1 MAKSSKPTGLKIT
14 RDGNKFVCEWK
25 QPSGGYEK
33 QYFKATTLGSVEVGK
48 STEKKTV
55 TIDLSER
62 HPVGSKKLTVFNFS
76 VKGKQKN
83 KDMSDWQDI
92 KSHDIHPPKKPSVSR
107 EDSGTNKTKF
117 SWTVSATEDSAWFPF
132 YRVSV
137 YTALVKDCTY
147 APSSAPNSVW
157 TLITTQSSLSDGAT
171 ISRSGYNASHGGY
184 KASGYIEFTE
194 SSAVLATGNH
204 TRMMKLVAQGCGGDT
219 IAYSSRVY
227 GSAKEAQQGDGEV
240 NETSAGYDIVVNW
253 DTAYDKS
260 CPIDE
265 TTVQWTMAKPNAD
278 MSCPAG
284 ASWTDGA
291 TIKDTPNSESV
302 HIQIDQALG
311 EDQCLYTRVNTK
323 HDSNITY
330 GAARLQKVG
339 KLKSPSI
346 TVTSTSQENQ
356 TVSLTATQASEVSGA
371 KLAIIYNKNGS
382 ETIIGLLNGTATTTL
397 KCPAWASGDTVTFGV
412 RAVLPKSSS
421 STTDDGVTIYTI
433 ESYMESDLIWQGGAA
448 ATAPGSISLSKS
460 GDDVLVRWT
469 NSWSD
474 ATGIELSWSENPN
487 AWESTD
493 QPDTFEIDN
502 PFITSWRISGLETGT
517 TWYVKVRSLHSD
529 GSTKSYSPFSPI
541 AEINLSSSPS
551 IPTLALSADIVA
563 VGKTFTASW
572 EYGSTDGTPQSEARI
587 YTYDSGTYTLVA
599 RTSTQEYVDL
609 TAWDVPGVYQLC
621 VEVISASGQ
630 MSEKSGFVGITVADP
645 VTCSMVNSLEDITVT
660 DDDMETRTIRALT
673 ELPLTATVTGASLGG
688 TVSLT
693 IARTDAYHLGRPDES
708 VLDGFNGEIIL
719 DYTQTGSAQISI
731 DTDDLIGSLDE
742 GGKYILTA
750 TVTDSIG
757 QSASASEEFE
767 VHWTDPALIP
777 EGEMLM
783 DVDARVAV
791 ITPVA
796 PQNALVTD
804 TIDIYRLSA
813 DKPVLVYE
821 GAEFGSEYV
830 DPYPAIGR
838 HGGYR
843 LVYRTKEKNYVTAN
857 GELAFTDLQDDILDC
872 KKTIIDFGTDRVELQ
887 YNMDFTSSWAKNF
900 ETKSFLGGSIKGY
913 WREGVTRSGSVSAV
927 AVPAYDTEIVEAMR
941 RLSEYVGRCHVR
953 TPEGSSYTADVQCQ
967 EDWAH
972 DQAGKIVSFS
982 LAITRVDQA
991 MDGMTYEEFIGEQ

>member
-14 RDGNKFVCEWK
+14 RDGNKFVCEWSV
-25 QPSGGYEK
+25 PSGGYEK
-33 QYFKATTLGSVEVGK
+33 QYFKATTFDSAEIGGSA
-48 STEKKTV
+48 KKKGV
-55 TIDLSER
+55 SINLANR
-62 HPVGSKKLTVFNFS
+62 HPNGKKLTSFGFM

-83 KDMSDWQDI
+83 KDMSDWTDK
-92 KSHDIHPPKKPSVSR
+92 KSHDINPPKKPSVTR
-107 EDSGTNKTKF
+107 ELTAANKSKF
-117 SWTVSATEDSAWFPF
+117 SWTVANTDNDSWYPF

-147 APSSAPNSVW
+147 APKDAPDSVW
-157 TLITTQSSLSDGAT
+157 TLITTQGSLPDGANV
-171 ISRSGYNASHGGY
+171 SKSGYKSAITGFNATGY
-184 KASGYIEFTE
+184 VELTE

-204 TRMMKLVAQGCGGDT
+204 TRLMKIVSQGCGGDT
-219 IAYSSRVY
+219 AAYSSQVY
-227 GSAKEAQQGDGEV
+227 GSAKEATQSEGEV
-240 NETSAGYDIVVNW
+240 NDTSAGYDILVSW

-265 TTVQWTMAKPNAD
+265 TTVQWTMAVPNSD
-278 MSCPAG
+278 MSCPSG

-291 TIKDTPNSESV
+291 TIKDTTGAEAV
-302 HIQIDQALG
+302 HIQIDQTLSP
-311 EDQCLYTRVNTK
+311 DQCLYTRVNTK
-323 HDSNITY
+323 HESNVTP
-330 GAARLQKVG
+330 GAPKLQKVG
-339 KLKSPSI
+339 KLKAPSI
-346 TVTSTSQENQ
+346 TVTNTSQTNQ
-356 TVSLTATQASEVSGA
+356 TVTLTATQATEVSGA
-371 KLAIIYNKNGS
+371 KLAVIYSKNGS
-382 ETIIGLLNGTATTTL
+382 ETIVGLLNGTSTTTI
-397 KCPAWASGDTVTFGV
+397 KCPAWTSGDTIMFGV
-412 RAVLPKSSS
+412 RSVLPKSTSS
-421 STTDDGVTIYTI
+421 DTEGGVTIYTV
-433 ESYMESDLIWQGGAA
+433 ESYMDSDLIWQSGTV
-448 ATAPGSISLSKS
+448 ATAPSGISLSKS
-460 GDDVLVRWT
+460 GDDVLVTWV
-469 NSWSD
+469 NNWAD
-474 ATGIELSWSENPN
+474 ATGIELTWSENPN

-493 QPDTFEIDN
+493 QPDSFEVDN
-502 PFITSWRISGLETGT
+502 PFITSWRIAGLETGT
-517 TWYVKVRSLHSD
+517 TWYVKVRSVSGD
-529 GSTKSYSPFSPI
+529 GSTKAYSPFSPR

-551 IPTLALSADIVA
+551 IPTLALSSDIVA

-587 YTYDSGTYTLVA
+587 YTYASNTYTLVA
-599 RTSTQEYVDL
+599 RTSTQEYADL
-609 TAWDVPGVYQLC
+609 TAWETPGTYQLC

-630 MSEKSGFVGITVADP
+630 KSERSSLVGITVADP
-645 VTCSMVNSLEDITVT
+645 VTCSMTNSLEDITVT
-660 DDDMETRTIRALT
+660 DDDQTTRTVRALT
-673 ELPLTATVTGASLGG
+673 ELPLTATVTGASLTG
-688 TVSLT
+688 TTSLT

-708 VLDGFNGEIIL
+708 ALDGFNGEIIL

-731 DTDDLIGSLDE
+731 DVDDLTGSLDE

-767 VHWTDPALIP
+767 VHWTDPALIA

-783 DVDARVAV
+783 DADARVAM
-791 ITPVA
+791 ITPTA
-796 PQNALVTD
+796 PQGALVTD
-804 TIDIYRLSA
+804 TVDIYRLSA

-821 GAEFGSEYV
+821 GAEFGSKYV

-857 GELAFTDLQDDILDC
+857 GELAFTDLQNDILDC

-887 YNMDFTSSWAKNF
+887 YNMDFTSSWVKNF

-967 EDWAH
+967 EDWTH

-982 LAITRVDQA
+982 LTLTKVDQNV
-991 MDGMTYEEFIGEQ
+991 DGMTYEEFAGEQ